1 MDDIF
6 AAIVEDDNL
15 DCEKNSNHDNLNSNE
30 NLKLLN
36 DSVFEELD
44 LSNLEKQFEKVDKS
58 CSVLPQPS
66 ISKVKTSTPLKSSKS
81 LLSKL
86 QSRYDI

>member
-15 DCEKNSNHDNLNSNE
+15 DCEKKSNHDNFNSNE

-58 CSVLPQPS
+58 NTVLPQP
-66 ISKVKTSTPLKSSKS
+66 SKVKTSTPLKSSKS

>member
-15 DCEKNSNHDNLNSNE
+15 DCEKKSNHDNFNSNE

-44 LSNLEKQFEKVDKS
+44 LSNLEKQFEKIDKS
-58 CSVLPQPS
+58 SSVLPQQS

-86 QSRYDI
+86 QSR